1 MRFSVKAINWHRLW
15 LFQKRCLL
23 WLWSFVRYSQ
33 FVQRVFLM
41 GLVLWVGYYYL
52 EPKLL
57 GNIRL
62 RAQGAEMILK
72 QRENYYRTY
81 QSLKSYSTDNF
92 YYPDQVYSGDFYV
105 LVNQLLRSYRYTK
118 LTSVDMFTA
127 PSDLIDSNVQ
137 KVLLGGGMA
146 KWQGYK
152 VGMETTYQ
160 DLYSFI
166 SQLSLQPYPILWS
179 MVSAR
184 EKKYPFL
191 DCTISVFILRV

>member
-1 MRFSVKAINWHRLW
+1 MRFSIKAINWHRLW
-15 LFQKRCLL
+15 LLQQRCFL
-23 WLWSFVRYSQ
+23 WLWSFVRYSE
-33 FVQRVFLM
+33 FVQRIFLM
-41 GLVLWVGYYYL
+41 GLLLWAGYYYL

-57 GNIRL
+57 GNIRM

-81 QSLKSYSTDNF
+81 RSLESYSKKNF

-105 LVNQLLRSYRYTK
+105 LLNQMLRRYNYTK
-118 LTSVDMFTA
+118 LTSVDMFKA
-127 PSDLIDSNVQ
+127 PDDLVDANVQ

-160 DLYSFI
+160 DLYNFI

-179 MVSAR
+179 MVSVR

-191 DCTISVFILRV
+191 NCTLSVFLLRA